1 MKPLKTAER
10 DEDILDEIN
19 RYCLLTR
26 THRISRIV
34 TNLYDRE
41 LRPFG
46 VNSHQ
51 FSLLVV
57 IFRIGPASRAEIG
70 RFNHQERSTMTRNLK
85 VVLAEGWVEEV
96 SQPAGGRGRPIVLT
110 QAGKDL
116 LHRALPSWR
125 HAQAQAKALLGEA
138 GVLAITDIANGL

>member
-1 MKPLKTAER
+1 MTSVKISAN
-10 DEDILDEIN
+10 DEQVLDEIN
-19 RYCLLTR
+19 RHCLLTR
-26 THRISRIV
+26 THRISRII
-34 TNLYDRE
+34 TNIYDRE

-46 VNSHQ
+46 INSHQ

-96 SQPAGGRGRPIVLT
+96 AQPGGRGRPIVLT

-125 HAQAQAKALLGEA
+125 LAQAQATAVLGESGA
-138 GVLAITDIANGL
+138 WALTGIADSL